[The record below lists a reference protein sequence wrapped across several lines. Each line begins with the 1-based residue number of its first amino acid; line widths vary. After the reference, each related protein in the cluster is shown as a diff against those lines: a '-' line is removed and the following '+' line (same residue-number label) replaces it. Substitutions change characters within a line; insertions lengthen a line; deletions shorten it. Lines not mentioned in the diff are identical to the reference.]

1 MKKKLADEAEM
12 ERRRQELLNEQDGY
26 WRLRMEQAQAEQRLT
41 RPAIEESETDKVGT
55 AWSQQRVSPQ
65 SDASCCVWAP
75 HQLRRP
81 PLSDGLSLHQGV

>member
-41 RPAIEESETDKVGT
+41 RPAIEESETDKVGHS
-55 AWSQQRVSPQ
+55 WSQGFYRYLTHWYPVNGS
-65 SDASCCVWAP
+65 
-75 HQLRRP
+75 
-81 PLSDGLSLHQGV
+81 GT